1 MLPNTASS
9 RTINMKSNL
18 KTAFQTVVSL
28 FFLWGFITVLNDVL
42 ISYFKERY
50 VLSDFES
57 MFVQFFFF
65 GAYGIGATTYY
76 LIGTFSQ
83 DPINR
88 IGYKK
93 GMVIGAVIT
102 GLSCAMFY
110 PTMMVDSYYV
120 NIIPLIF
127 LGLGLTLL
135 QIACNPYV
143 ILLGDV
149 DSADSRLNLAQ
160 GLNSVGTALSPVIG
174 GFFIFVYFEG
184 TTAIQV
190 PFLFCG
196 GLFLAVAFILWRT
209 QLPEFSS
216 EESAS
221 GSVWSYNQLKFG
233 MIAIFLYVGA
243 EVAIGSKLIDY
254 AQTSDGGAFNRFTAS
269 QLLGF
274 YWGGAMIGRL
284 LSPILKS
291 QKSILI
297 RTINTLL
304 LIGFGYFLL
313 NSSISLLT
321 YFKGEVNMGFAEL
334 FGINLYNSIPFI
346 LAAVAMSFLASLTY
360 KKVNLSLGSFALA
373 NIVLLGFS
381 FLAGG
386 KIGLWLIIATGLFNS
401 IMWSNIFVLATS
413 GLGKLKS
420 KGSSLLIIM
429 IVGGAFFPLLLG
441 LVSDLFNPRIAYLVP
456 IISYLYIFFYS
467 KLSKLAHE

>member
-1 MLPNTASS
+1 MKTNLSS
-9 RTINMKSNL
+9 
-18 KTAFQTVVSL
+18 AFRTVVLL

-65 GAYGIGATTYY
+65 GAYGIGATAYY
-76 LIGTFSQ
+76 LIGTFGR
-83 DPINR
+83 DPINK

-93 GMVIGAVIT
+93 GMIIGALIT
-102 GLSCAMFY
+102 GGSCILFY
-110 PTMMVDSYYV
+110 PAMMIESYYV

-143 ILLGDV
+143 ILLGD
-149 DSADSRLNLAQ
+149 SNTADSRLNLAQ

-174 GFFIFVYFEG
+174 GFFIFVYFDG
-184 TTAIQV
+184 ITAIQV

-196 GLFLAVAFILWRT
+196 ALFIGVALILWRT
-209 QLPEFSS
+209 TLPEF
-216 EESAS
+216 ESDEIIS
-221 GSVWSYNQLKFG
+221 GKVWSFKQLKYG

-254 AQTSDGGAFNRFTAS
+254 AQTPSGGGIDKFTAS

-291 QKSILI
+291 EKALVQKVL
-297 RTINTLL
+297 NTFL
-304 LIGFGYFLL
+304 LIAFGYLLL

-321 YFKGEVNMGFAEL
+321 YFKAESELSLGAL
-334 FGINLYNSIPFI
+334 FMVNLYNSIPFM
-346 LAAVAMSFLASLTY
+346 LAAIGMSVIAGLTY
-360 KKVNLSLGSFALA
+360 SKVDLSLRSFALT
-373 NIVLLGFS
+373 NIVLLVLS
-381 FLAGG
+381 FVIGG
-386 KIGLWLIIATGLFNS
+386 KVGLWMIISTGLFNS
-401 IMWSNIFVLATS
+401 IMWSNIFVIATE

-441 LVSDLFNPRIAYLVP
+441 LVSDALSPRIAYLVP

-467 KLSKLAHE
+467 KISKLTNE